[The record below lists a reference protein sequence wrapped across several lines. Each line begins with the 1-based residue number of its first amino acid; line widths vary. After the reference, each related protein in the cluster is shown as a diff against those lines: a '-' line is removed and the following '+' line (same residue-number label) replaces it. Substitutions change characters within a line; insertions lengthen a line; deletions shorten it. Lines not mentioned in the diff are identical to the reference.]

1 MSDAGGTEQQ
11 LPTVPEVILSSA
23 SLLVSLAAESLQQRR
38 LDDASLAIDGVRAL
52 MPQVERILPPDA
64 AGGYRQALSD
74 LQMAFASVAGAAG
87 TAEAGAGE
95 GGGEPPA
102 PPKAEPPPAQR
113 QAPRPRIWTPGGD
126 V

>member
-1 MSDAGGTEQQ
+1 MSEQGPDQQ

-52 MPQVERILPPDA
+52 MPQVEKILPPDA

-74 LQMAFASVAGAAG
+74 LQLAFASVAGAG
-87 TAEAGAGE
+87 GQPGGGAEE
-95 GGGEPPA
+95 GGREPPA
-102 PPKAEPPPAQR
+102 PPRQEPPPAQQR
-113 QAPRPRIWTPGGD
+113 APRPRIWTPGGD